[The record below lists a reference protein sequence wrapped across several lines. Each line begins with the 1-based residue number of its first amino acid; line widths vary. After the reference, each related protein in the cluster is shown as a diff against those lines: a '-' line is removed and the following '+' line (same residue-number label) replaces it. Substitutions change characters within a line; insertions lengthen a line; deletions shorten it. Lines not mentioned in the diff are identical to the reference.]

1 MTLIDREAVNNS
13 SISYRESPGIT
24 PAALSELFRS
34 SGIKRPVDD
43 ETRLAMMLKHA
54 NLIFGAFDG
63 DRLVGVARALTDFSY
78 CCYLSDLAVAR
89 EYQKLGIGRTLIEHV
104 KRRIGNRS
112 MLLLLSSPDAMT
124 YYPTVGLEPVTN
136 GWIIKRVS

>member
-24 PAALSELFRS
+24 PAALGELFRS